1 LLAPSWLSLESG
13 AGFAYICE
21 PLDARLR
28 RVPRIPVNLILALS
42 VMGKPKEPEL
52 HPDAWA
58 RFERAVHVVAKSP
71 PQHRKKPSR
80 KQKAR
85 VKRNEEKIR

>member
-1 LLAPSWLSLESG
+1 
-13 AGFAYICE
+13 
-21 PLDARLR
+21 
-28 RVPRIPVNLILALS
+28 
-42 VMGKPKEPEL
+42 MGKPKEPEL

-71 PQHRKKPSR
+71 PQHRKKPSK